1 MNFGEIKN
9 EILKRINRRDLDASY
24 LSNIVNEA
32 IEFIDRLSLWFFEE
46 KVNVININGENYVL
60 EYDIIVN
67 KIKSIKKIY
76 YNLTSSQT
84 TFLSLLPVSSI
95 DEAIMLIGV
104 YNTSGAV
111 PQIKNKL
118 FGGFYYIEAGKI
130 KSYPQILTNVYNLY
144 LNFFTYLNRLSFDN
158 DTNYL
163 TNYYP
168 SLIINYALS
177 KIYRDYEV
185 YDVAEEYKKAFEDEL
200 KGLYFT
206 NISIYK
212 EVNPNELFRTTTENN
227 K

>member
-9 EILKRINRRDLDASY
+9 EILKRINRTDLDDAY
-24 LSNIVNEA
+24 LSNVVNEA

-46 KVNVININGENYVL
+46 KVNTININGGNYVL
-60 EYDIIVN
+60 GYDIIAN

-76 YNLTSSQT
+76 YNLTSSQSI
-84 TFLSLLPVSSI
+84 FLSLLPVSSI

-104 YNTSGAV
+104 YNTSGDV

-118 FGGFYYIEAGKI
+118 FGGFYYIEDGKI
-130 KSYPQILTNVYNLY
+130 KTYPQILTNVYNLY
-144 LNFFTYLNRLSFDN
+144 LNFFTYLNRLLTDN

-163 TNYYP
+163 TSYYP

-185 YDVAEEYKKAFEDEL
+185 YDVAEEYKKSFEDEL

-212 EVNPNELFRTTTENN
+212 EVNPNELFRTTTENS